1 MFLKSKETNEQ
12 RERVINFKRT
22 FATPEGKAVLFDLMN
37 RFHILNQHDGDPL
50 KEGQRSVVLFI
61 MSQTNINIQTLDALL
76 KGENE

>member
-1 MFLKSKETNEQ
+1 MFLKNKETNEQ

-22 FATPEGKAVLFDLMN
+22 FATPEGKGVLFDLMN
-37 RFHILNQHDGDPL
+37 RYHLLNSHDGDPY

-61 MSQTNINIQTLDALL
+61 MAQTNINIQTLDQLL